1 MWNNGAMKNHSE
13 RPTTDSPPCPRR
25 SLDSWD
31 VLEALAREV
40 QDFSIKDAFAGDS
53 RRFKKFHAEAC
64 GILLDFS
71 KQTVTPDIVTQLIRL
86 AQDCDL
92 AGWRARMFGG
102 DAINESE
109 ERAVLH
115 TALRAPEGV
124 PVMTGGRDVAAQI
137 HETLGRMK
145 AFSRTIRAEGR
156 FRHIVNIG
164 IGGSDL
170 GPHMANEAL
179 KPFTAREIDIH
190 YVSNVDAAHL
200 GEALRVCDPQATLF
214 IVTSKTF
221 TTQETMTNAQS
232 AKAWLQDNLKREDV
246 REHFVAVTQNI
257 AKAEAFGVSG
267 GRIFP
272 MWDWVGGRYSLW
284 SAVGL
289 PLCLSLGF
297 AHFRAMLDGAH
308 AMDRHFAEAPLE
320 ENLPVLLALTGVWN
334 RTFLG
339 HSVLALL
346 PYSQLLHKFPAFV
359 QQLDMESNGKSVD
372 RDGRRVS
379 YPTGPIVFGEPGT
392 NGQHAFY
399 QLLHQGTTI
408 VPCEFIAVGQ
418 SEYDFE
424 GHQSKLLSNVI
435 GQSKA
440 LMDGQADSDPQKRF
454 EGNRPSTTLA
464 IKRLDPFTLGA
475 LIALYE
481 HKIFTQGVI
490 WNLNSFDQWGVELG
504 KAIAGQVLKHLEPGG
519 APGRLSSDESD
530 SSTLGLI
537 EALRDA
543 P

>member
-13 RPTTDSPPCPRR
+13 RPMTDSPPCPRR
-25 SLDSWD
+25 SLGSWG
-31 VLEALAREV
+31 VLEALAREA
-40 QDFSIKDAFAGDS
+40 QDFSIKGAFAGDS
-53 RRFKKFHAEAC
+53 RRFNKFHTEAC
-64 GILLDFS
+64 GILLDIS
-71 KQTVTPDIVTQLIRL
+71 KQAVTPDTLTQLIRL
-86 AQDCDL
+86 AHECDV

-102 DAINESE
+102 EAINESE
-109 ERAVLH
+109 GRAVLH
-115 TALRAPEGV
+115 TALRAPAGI
-124 PVMTGGRDVAAQI
+124 PVVTGGTDVAPQI
-137 HETLGRMK
+137 HETLGRMRM
-145 AFSRTIRAEGR
+145 FSKTIRTEGR

-179 KPFTAREIDIH
+179 KPFTSREIDMH

-221 TTQETMTNAQS
+221 TTQETMANAES
-232 AKAWLQDNLKREDV
+232 AKRWLQDNLKREDV

-297 AHFRAMLDGAH
+297 AHFRSMLDGAH
-308 AMDRHFAEAPLE
+308 AMDRHFIEAPFE

-334 RTFLG
+334 RTFMG

-372 RDGRRVS
+372 REGRRVS

-418 SEYDFE
+418 SEYAFE

-440 LMDGQADSDPQKRF
+440 LMDGKADSDPQKQF
-454 EGNRPSTTLA
+454 EGNRPSLTLA
-464 IKRLDPFTLGA
+464 LKRLDPFTLGA

-504 KAIAGQVLKHLEPGG
+504 KAIAGQVLKSLEPGG
-519 APGRLSSDESD
+519 APVRLSDESD

-537 EALRDA
+537 EALRGHS
-543 P
+543 

>member
-1 MWNNGAMKNHSE
+1 MKNHSE

-25 SLDSWD
+25 SLGSWA
-31 VLEALAREV
+31 VLEGLARES
-40 QDFSIKDAFAGDS
+40 QDFSIKGAFATDS
-53 RRFKKFHAEAC
+53 RRFKKLHTEAC
-64 GILLDFS
+64 GILIDIS
-71 KQTVTPDIVTQLIRL
+71 KQAVTPEIVNQLTRL
-86 AQDCDL
+86 ARECDL
-92 AGWRARMFGG
+92 EGWRARMFGG
-102 DAINESE
+102 EAINDSE
-109 ERAVLH
+109 GRAVLH

-124 PVMTGGRDVAAQI
+124 PVTTGGRDVAAQI

-179 KPFTAREIDIH
+179 KPFTAREIDVH

-221 TTQETMTNAQS
+221 TTQETMTNALS
-232 AKAWLQDNLKREDV
+232 AKAWLQEKLKREDV

-289 PLCLSLGF
+289 TLCLSLGF
-297 AHFRAMLDGAH
+297 AHFRSMLDGAH
-308 AMDRHFAEAPLE
+308 AMDRHFLEAPLE

-346 PYSQLLHKFPAFV
+346 PYSQLLHKFPSFV

-440 LMDGQADSDPQKRF
+440 LMDGQADPDPQKRF

-464 IKRLDPFTLGA
+464 LKRLDPFTLGA

-504 KAIAGQVLKHLEPGG
+504 KTIAGQVLKHLEPGG

-537 EALRDA
+537 EALRDT

>member
-1 MWNNGAMKNHSE
+1 MKNHSE

-25 SLDSWD
+25 SLGSWA
-31 VLEALAREV
+31 VLEGLAREA
-40 QDFSIKDAFAGDS
+40 QAFSIKDAFVGDS
-53 RRFKKFHAEAC
+53 RRFKKLHTEAC
-64 GILLDFS
+64 GILLDIS
-71 KQTVTPDIVTQLIRL
+71 KQAVTPEIVTQLTRL
-86 AQDCDL
+86 ARECDL
-92 AGWRARMFGG
+92 EGWRARMFGG
-102 DAINESE
+102 EAINCTEG
-109 ERAVLH
+109 RAVLH

-124 PVMTGGRDVAAQI
+124 PVTTGGRDVAAQI

-170 GPHMANEAL
+170 GPHMASEAL
-179 KPFTAREIDIH
+179 KPFTAREIDVH

-232 AKAWLQDNLKREDV
+232 AKAWLQENLKREDV

-289 PLCLSLGF
+289 TLCLSLGF
-297 AHFRAMLDGAH
+297 AHFRSMLDGAH
-308 AMDRHFAEAPLE
+308 AMDRHFLEAPLE

-346 PYSQLLHKFPAFV
+346 PYSQLLHKFPSFV

-372 RDGRRVS
+372 RDGRQVS

-464 IKRLDPFTLGA
+464 LKRLDPFTLGA

-504 KAIAGQVLKHLEPGG
+504 KTIAGQVLKHLEPGG

-537 EALRDA
+537 EALRDK